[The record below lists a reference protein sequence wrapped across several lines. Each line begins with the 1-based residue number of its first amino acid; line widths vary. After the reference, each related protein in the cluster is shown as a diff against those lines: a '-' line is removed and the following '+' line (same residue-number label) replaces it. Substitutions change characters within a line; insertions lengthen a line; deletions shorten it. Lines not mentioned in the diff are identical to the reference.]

1 VPTVVIRAKQG
12 HTIAVTGPVNLTS
25 IHDQP
30 SAAVITFGDGTV
42 LDVDLAGRVI
52 VNKAGYA
59 EVFIAHDPDGDRVTV
74 IGLPLRHI
82 CVNHGGNHQ
91 ECPI

>member
-1 VPTVVIRAKQG
+1 MPTVVIRAKQG

-52 VNKAGYA
+52 V
-59 EVFIAHDPDGDRVTV
+59 